1 MLSPFVG
8 SLRTVFIISHPCDL
22 EKTVR
27 YFLFFLYKSSAANGS
42 QAVIYKVTQF
52 MYNVGVERDRMQK
65 HLFLT
70 GPAGYGK
77 SEMIKRALW
86 DKLPLAGGF
95 VTVRVPDEAG
105 KIAGLELLPS
115 AAAGGVEGFEGERF
129 LDCSVVPNTHD
140 NEVFRTAGVR
150 LLKEAEYY
158 PFAVLDEF
166 GGFELLVPEFR
177 EALLDLLSDE
187 QPCIGILKSLPDA
200 EALKRQLSLGDRYTK
215 LLSSL
220 TEALRNDP
228 DTLILEVSGPYD
240 EKALRAVQ
248 AWAKEYT

>member
-1 MLSPFVG
+1 MRISCPSP
-8 SLRTVFIISHPCDL
+8 
-22 EKTVR
+22 
-27 YFLFFLYKSSAANGS
+27 
-42 QAVIYKVTQF
+42 
-52 MYNVGVERDRMQK
+52 
-65 HLFLT
+65 
-70 GPAGYGK
+70 
-77 SEMIKRALW
+77 
-86 DKLPLAGGF
+86 GGF
-95 VTVRVPDEAG
+95 VTARVLDVTG
-105 KIAGLELLPS
+105 KIVGLELLPA
-115 AAAGGVEGFEGERF
+115 AAAGGVEGFKGERF

-140 NEVFRTAGVR
+140 NEVFRTTGVR

-166 GGFELLVPEFR
+166 GGFELIVPEFR

-187 QPCIGILKSLPDA
+187 QPCIGVLKSPPDA
-200 EALKRQLSLGDRYTK
+200 ETLKRQLSLGDRYTR

-228 DTLILEVSGPYD
+228 DTLILEVGSPND

>member
-1 MLSPFVG
+1 
-8 SLRTVFIISHPCDL
+8 
-22 EKTVR
+22 
-27 YFLFFLYKSSAANGS
+27 
-42 QAVIYKVTQF
+42 
-52 MYNVGVERDRMQK
+52 MYNIDMERDRMKK

-77 SEMIKRALW
+77 TGMIKRALE

-95 VTVRVPDEAG
+95 VTARVLDETG
-105 KIAGLELLPS
+105 KIVGLELLPA

-129 LDCSVVPNTHD
+129 FDCSVVPNTHD
-140 NEVFRTAGVR
+140 NEVFRTTGVR

-158 PFAVLDEF
+158 PFVVLDEF
-166 GGFELLVPEFR
+166 GGFELIVPEFC

-187 QPCIGILKSLPDA
+187 HPCIGVLKSLPDA
-200 EALKRQLSLGDRYTK
+200 ETLKRQLSLGDRYTR

-228 DTLILEVSGPYD
+228 DTLILEVSSPNE